1 MSKILSKLSIIQQ
14 VDKLIELSFCLLFT
28 GPSRLSSD
36 HYLGYIIQLIVT
48 TKVFLLASFWK
59 REFLELGN
67 DQSKPHQD
75 KILPENAFLILA
87 NAPQR
92 LVDFH
97 PCKLKIYFQEPN
109 NGALVND
116 LTCNALWVYT
126 YTQFSEAIIP
136 NFMGAVAKERK
147 IPGLNSCGNNIKLFR
162 KSRLKSTQRYI
173 WPETEFKM
181 VET

>member
-36 HYLGYIIQLIVT
+36 QYLGYIIQLIVT

-59 REFLELGN
+59 WEFLELGN

-75 KILPENAFLILA
+75 NILPENAFLILA

-92 LVDFH
+92 VIDFH
-97 PCKLKIYFQEPN
+97 PCKLEIYFQEPN
-109 NGALVND
+109 N
-116 LTCNALWVYT
+116 TRI
-126 YTQFSEAIIP
+126 AIIP
-136 NFMGAVAKERK
+136 YFMGTVAKERK

-173 WPETEFKM
+173 WPEAEFKM